1 VTWFLDTA
9 LVAGAVGLVTG
20 ALVPQLIAHIPE
32 PVEEPVQEPAGGAVQ
47 DGAEPLL
54 QEAGDHPRH
63 RSAGG
68 DERDLAVSAPASPKP
83 SASPDSS
90 SPGSPDSS
98 SPDSSVPPGPPV
110 EEPKERYADIAAGPG
125 LRWRTSVATGVVAA
139 LLGARLGWQPAL
151 LIGLYLAPVGV
162 ALAVVDWRTRLLP
175 TKVIAPSYAVVA
187 ALAVLCAA
195 LDGDRHALVTAAL
208 GWLVAGGTFF
218 ILWFVYPRGMGY
230 GDVRLSGV
238 LGIAL
243 GYLGWAELVT
253 GVYSAFLI
261 GGIGGLLLS
270 VLRLVDRK
278 AYPFGPFMLVGAVVG
293 VLAGP
298 AVAALYS

>member
-20 ALVPQLIAHIPE
+20 ALVPSLIARIPE
-32 PVEEPVQEPAGGAVQ
+32 PDERALDEAVEQPVEDGTGRPAEEA
-47 DGAEPLL
+47 AEPIL
-54 QEAGDHPRH
+54 QEASDRPRH
-63 RSAGG
+63 RAAAG
-68 DERDLAVSAPASPKP
+68 DERDLAVPARPLSPGASEP
-83 SASPDSS
+83 S
-90 SPGSPDSS
+90 GSPDA
-98 SPDSSVPPGPPV
+98 SVPPEPLV
-110 EEPKERYADIAAGPG
+110 EEPKQLYVDIAAGRG
-125 LRWRTSVATGVVAA
+125 LRWRTSVATGLVAG

-151 LIGLYLAPVGV
+151 VIALYLAPVGV

-175 TKVIAPSYAVVA
+175 TKVIAPSYGVVA

-195 LDGDRHALVTAAL
+195 VDGDRHALVTAAL

-218 ILWFVYPRGMGY
+218 VLWFVYPRGMGY

-261 GGIGGLLLS
+261 GGVGGLLLS

-298 AVAALYS
+298 AVAAFYA